1 MEDRFRNRPSDL
13 KSIYETAYRALLAAL
28 VEARQEADMTQQQLA
43 DKLGRPQSFVSKVE
57 NGDRR
62 LDVIEFLE
70 VCRLLGADSAA
81 LLKQIEGLRK
91 RR

>member
-1 MEDRFRNRPSDL
+1 
-13 KSIYETAYRALLAAL
+13 
-28 VEARQEADMTQQQLA
+28 MTQQQLA
-43 DKLGRPQSFVSKVE
+43 DELGRPQSFVSKVE

-70 VCRLLGADSAA
+70 ICRLLGADSGA
-81 LLKQIEGLRK
+81 LLKQVEGIRK

>member
-1 MEDRFRNRPSDL
+1 M
-13 KSIYETAYRALLAAL
+13 KSIYEDAYRALLVAL
-28 VEARQEADMTQQQLA
+28 VDARQAAGLTQQQVA
-43 DKLGRPQSFVSKVE
+43 DQMGRPQSFVSKVE

-70 VCRLLGADSAA
+70 ICQLLGTDAPA
-81 LLKQIEGLRK
+81 LIKHIQGLRK